1 MLTVVIDTNIIING
15 LLKGSCRPILE
26 ALIEKKFCLATSK
39 PLISEILDVCARP
52 KFRNRIDKKDRERLL
67 AIIKEAA
74 KIVKPKIKI
83 NDCRDKDDNIILE
96 CAIASNAQIIITNDA
111 DLLVL
116 NPYRNVSIILP
127 EDFLKRLKKK

>member
-26 ALIEKKFCLATSK
+26 AFIEKRFCLVVSK
-39 PLISEILDVCARP
+39 SLVDEILEVCLRP
-52 KFRNRIDKKDRERLL
+52 KFCGRIDKNERENLL

-74 KIVKPKIKI
+74 RIVKPKIKI

-96 CAIASNAQIIITNDA
+96 CAVTSNANIIVTTDP
-111 DLLVL
+111 DLLSL
-116 NPYRNVSIILP
+116 NPYRNISIILP
-127 EDFLKRLKKK
+127 EEFLKRLREA